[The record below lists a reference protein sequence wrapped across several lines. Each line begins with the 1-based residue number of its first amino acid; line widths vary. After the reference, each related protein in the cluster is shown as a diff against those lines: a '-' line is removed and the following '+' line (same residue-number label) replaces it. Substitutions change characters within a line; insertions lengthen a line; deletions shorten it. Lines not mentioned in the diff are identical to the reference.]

1 MCFFC
6 FLYIIHLPKLGPMKL
21 DPFDFDG
28 RAVFAQGDCS
38 WEDILFKIP
47 EEDSHT
53 ERRVEVYPP
62 PVVEWV

>member
-1 MCFFC
+1 
-6 FLYIIHLPKLGPMKL
+6 MKL